1 MVLSVQSRPN
11 PPLLVRPAARLASKL
26 ERRSLAYGLAAQP
39 DGEAKRFVIAR
50 MQAIRERLQAAKD
63 RGEYVP
69 TVDVGEVKARL
80 RAVLEDMRRRRA

>member
-1 MVLSVQSRPN
+1 M
-11 PPLLVRPAARLASKL
+11 
-26 ERRSLAYGLAAQP
+26 ER
-39 DGEAKRFVIAR
+39 IA
-50 MQAIRERLQAAKD
+50 AIRERMQAARD